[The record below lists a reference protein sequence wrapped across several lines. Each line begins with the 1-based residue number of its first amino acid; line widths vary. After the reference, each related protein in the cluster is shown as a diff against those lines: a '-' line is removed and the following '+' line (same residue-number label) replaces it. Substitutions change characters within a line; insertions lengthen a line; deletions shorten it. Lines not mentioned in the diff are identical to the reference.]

1 MFKSARLWLLLPMF
15 CACGNDVTAQ
25 GLNDLRTFANP
36 RVLENIQ
43 PRPLPGQKQLNI
55 LRPFSATIGRP
66 AEVNFNINVGYT
78 DPEKVFI
85 YNPNT
90 GKNDPVRL
98 RSYDNTLIAPIIE
111 AYPSQTVR
119 ISLHN
124 NLLKEDVSTCPPP
137 NGRNHTIPSCFNIT
151 NLHFHG
157 LHVSP
162 VGNSDNVLLEVA
174 PGQKFDYEVNIPAD
188 HPAGTF
194 WYHSHR
200 HGSTAL
206 QVSSGMVGP
215 LIVRGE
221 RTVAQ
226 ARERGGFADID
237 TILKQSANGPPLSED
252 ILLFQQIAYACFKKD
267 GPQPS
272 NQIVTTDGKTSSP
285 WVCPEREGK
294 IEPGEVQYYSTQFGV
309 RSWLNSGRYTMV
321 TGKMQPRFGIVA
333 DGIGRLVRAGEVL
346 RWRLIH
352 GGVRDTVNLQIV
364 EAVDLAPDDSGPGVG
379 AEAQLAWITQ
389 HCRGQIVQQWQ
400 FAVDGLT
407 QQRAQAKDLNTLQ
420 PAYRSDILLTFP
432 KQGTY
437 CVLDKQ
443 AAPATTVNPTQ
454 QDQKK
459 IDRLLASVIVT
470 SGSEISSPSQ
480 VDHIVSHLKAS
491 NPDLQDVADALAAG
505 NLTAF
510 VAHTD
515 LADVPAIRS
524 NPVAFNI
531 IFNPDFPEIPRFE
544 TNDVIYNP
552 LRVDFRATVNTVED
566 WELTSKGS
574 NHVFHIH
581 VNPFQII
588 RIVDPNGNTLSNQSG
603 CDTAAPSDD
612 QYCGLTGQTRDSVF
626 IKKGYQILVR
636 TAYARY
642 IGRFVLHC
650 HILDHEDQG
659 MMLNVEVMAE
669 GGNEALSAAER
680 IEIGHGVH

>member
-1 MFKSARLWLLLPMF
+1 MFKRARLWLLLPML
-15 CACGNDVTAQ
+15 CAAAHGVSAQ

-36 RVLENIQ
+36 PVLENIQ
-43 PRPLPGQKQLNI
+43 PRPLPGQKQLNT
-55 LRPFSATIGRP
+55 LRPPSGTVSRP
-66 AEVNFNINVGYT
+66 AELNFTINVGYT
-78 DPEKVFI
+78 DPKKVYI

-111 AYPSQTVR
+111 AYPSQTIR

-124 NLLKEDVSTCPPP
+124 NLPTEDVTTCPPP
-137 NGRNHTIPSCFNIT
+137 NGRNHTIPSCFNVT

-162 VGNSDNVLLEVA
+162 VGNSDNVLLEVS
-174 PGQKFDYEVNIPAD
+174 PGQKFEYEVNIPAD

-215 LIVRGE
+215 LIVKGE
-221 RTVAQ
+221 RTVTQ

-237 TILKQSANGPPLSED
+237 TIFKQSINGPPLSED
-252 ILLFQQIAYACFKKD
+252 ILLFQQIVYACFDKD
-267 GPQPS
+267 TPPQPS
-272 NQIVTTDGKTSSP
+272 NRIVTTDGNPSSP
-285 WVCPEREGK
+285 WICPERDGK
-294 IEPGEVQYYSTQFGV
+294 IEPGEVQYYSTQFGLQ
-309 RSWLNSGRYTMV
+309 SWRNSGRYTML
-321 TGKMQPRFGIVA
+321 TGRMQPRFGIIT
-333 DGIGRLVRAGEVL
+333 DGIGRLIKAGEVL

-352 GGVRDTVNLQIV
+352 GGARDTVNLQIV
-364 EAVDLAPDDSGPGVG
+364 EAVGLAPGDSGPGVG

-389 HCRGQIVQQWQ
+389 HCRGQTVQQWQ

-407 QQRAQAKDLNTLQ
+407 QQRAQVKVLNTLQ
-420 PAYRSDILLTFP
+420 PGYRSDILLSFP

-437 CVLDKQ
+437 CVLDKE
-443 AAPATTVNPTQ
+443 AAPASTVNPRQ
-454 QDQKK
+454 QGK

-470 SGSEISSPSQ
+470 SGSEITTPSQ
-480 VDHIVSHLKAS
+480 VDHIVSLLKAS
-491 NPDLQDVADALAAG
+491 NPDLQDVSDALAAG
-505 NLTAF
+505 DLAAF

-515 LADVPAIRS
+515 LTGVPAIRS
-524 NPVAFNI
+524 NLVAFNI
-531 IFNPDFPEIPRFE
+531 VFNPDFPEIPRFE

-552 LRVDFRATVNTVED
+552 LRVDFRATVDTVED

-588 RIVDPNGNTLSNQSG
+588 RIIDPQGNTLANQPG
-603 CDTAAPSDD
+603 CDTAAPGDE
-612 QYCGLTGQTRDSVF
+612 QYCELTGQTRDTVF
-626 IKKGYQILVR
+626 IKRGYRIFVR
-636 TAYARY
+636 TAYTRY

-659 MMLNVEVMAE
+659 MMLNVELMAE
-669 GGNEALSAAER
+669 GGDEALSARER
-680 IEIGHGVH
+680 IGIGHGAH